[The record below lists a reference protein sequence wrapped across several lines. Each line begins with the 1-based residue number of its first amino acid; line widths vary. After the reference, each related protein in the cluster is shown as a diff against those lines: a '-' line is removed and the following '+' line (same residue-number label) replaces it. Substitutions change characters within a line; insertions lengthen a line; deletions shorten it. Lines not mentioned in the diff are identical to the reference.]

1 MADKSEDRK
10 IEDNKREISKLQ
22 ADVGSLQTSLAQF
35 TKSFNQTVKGI
46 NGQIKNINTKVL
58 QNSNVIRKNQE
69 GINKSLASVQ
79 TSIATNKNNL
89 LNYKQDFDARYT
101 AQESVAKENQKSIL
115 SISQMV
121 KKDSQK
127 DLKAAQTR
135 DRNVRLAA
143 SQKRKEIREGI
154 LEGAIN
160 SAKSTGQKL
169 ASTTSAMLGG
179 FNLLNILK
187 SLLGSLALGLAVTN
201 WDSIFSFMEEHSEK
215 FKRLFALWTKK
226 FLRPI
231 GRFFAAIVDLA
242 FNIVRW
248 TFKGINLIRQ
258 FLGKV
263 IDFSFTLGEKIV
275 DGVKTFVDKL
285 IKWARKGLEA
295 LGLLKPRVPSTD
307 VPGNKGNKGNVSPD
321 APDSPG
327 GRGSGSGSSVK
338 GTGATAGGQTDDVA
352 QATKPWW
359 RRGMDAIGN
368 GAKWVGGK
376 AYEGLDWVTGGF
388 TTKAKDEV
396 KKLIK
401 KAGSILSPMVSSGK
415 SFMSNISKAI
425 TKQDPKAFMDAA
437 QNLWGS
443 TQSFVKKSAGRLD
456 DLLAPVVALM
466 RTVGPDGVKWVQN
479 AFRGMA
485 LNFPVDYLINHY
497 LLEQDPFQAAFRA
510 LGSSL
515 GSIAGVA
522 ATGASGGLLG
532 FLGGTTGAEAGD
544 LLFGAIGRAF
554 GENWDTSGNLL
565 NFIPGMEWLTDYL
578 VGLSPLA
585 VENQE
590 TSSTDLGTDVSS
602 KMMAIPPNTSSLNQ
616 TLGSAPNGS
625 GKITTGRLAGHSE
638 NPDDNLQVD
647 IKSTETESSK
657 SSLTSYLRNGNATG
671 ISPSNTSSNGGASVS
686 NITLPATSVDLSPQG
701 DGSQSRISQKE
712 ANPIPSIP
720 SGNTAMSFY
729 ETAAAKVFEVQ
740 LV

>member
-69 GINKSLASVQ
+69 GINKSIASVQ

-127 DLKAAQTR
+127 DLKAAQKR
-135 DRNVRLAA
+135 DRDVRLAA

-154 LEGAIN
+154 LEGAIK
-160 SAKSTGQKL
+160 SAKKTGQKL
-169 ASTTSAMLGG
+169 ASTTNAMLGG

-187 SLLGSLALGLAVTN
+187 SLLGGLALGLAVTN

-242 FNIVRW
+242 FNIVKW
-248 TFKGINLIRQ
+248 TFKGIDLIRK

-307 VPGNKGNKGNVSPD
+307 VPGNNGNKGNVSPD

-327 GRGSGSGSSVK
+327 GRAGGGNSVK
-338 GTGATAGGQTDDVA
+338 GTGATAGQADDAA

-359 RRGMDAIGN
+359 RRGMDAISS

-376 AYEGLDWVTGGF
+376 AYEGLDWMTGGF

-401 KAGSILSPMVSSGK
+401 KAGDLLSPMVSSGK
-415 SFMSNISKAI
+415 SFISNISKAI

-443 TQSFVKKSAGRLD
+443 TESFVKKSAGKLD
-456 DLLAPVVALM
+456 DLLGPVAALM

-485 LNFPVDYLINHY
+485 LNFPVDLLINKY
-497 LLEQDPFQAAFRA
+497 LLGQDWFQASFRA
-510 LGSSL
+510 LGSSV
-515 GSIAGVA
+515 GSLAGVA
-522 ATGASGGLLG
+522 VAGGSSGGLLAA
-532 FLGGTTGAEAGD
+532 LGGVTGAEVGD
-544 LLFGAIGRAF
+544 LLFGTIGRAF
-554 GENWDTSGNLL
+554 GADWDTSGNLL

-578 VGLSPLA
+578 VGMSPLS
-585 VENQE
+585 VEKNDI
-590 TSSTDLGTDVSS
+590 SSADLGTDVSP
-602 KMMAIPPNTSSLNQ
+602 KMMAVPPNTASLNE
-616 TLGSAPNGS
+616 TLGSTPNGS
-625 GKITTGRLAGHSE
+625 GNIATGRLAGHSE

-671 ISPSNTSSNGGASVS
+671 LSPSNTSSNGGASVS

-729 ETAAAKVFEVQ
+729 ETAAAKAFEVQ